1 MNSETLYHT
10 VEFMQKDHIMVDYQE
25 KTTYDSLSHR
35 DFCPQTDSRAD
46 WPILTR
52 RKDVRSP
59 FCHLYPKNLCSR
71 KIHPTCKDKDKKK
84 SKRTIIISTGWRMNQ
99 SKWLLKGTILTV
111 QISWHFKVLNYLK
124 STCYILKKKCKVQTI
139 NNGEQKSMLKS
150 LICHVCFD

>member
-1 MNSETLYHT
+1 MNLHDSVTLFEQRDFVPYSGIYAKRS
-10 VEFMQKDHIMVDYQE
+10 QNGG
-25 KTTYDSLSHR
+25 LSRKNNLWFFKPR

-71 KIHPTCKDKDKKK
+71 KIRPTCKDKDKKK
-84 SKRTIIISTGWRMNQ
+84 SKRTIFISTGWRMNQ
-99 SKWLLKGTILTV
+99 SKWLLKGTVLTV

-124 STCYILKKKCKVQTI
+124 STCYILK
-139 NNGEQKSMLKS
+139 
-150 LICHVCFD
+150 